1 MQIRKFKPGAHV
13 ELVCK
18 HFVAEGLGLS
28 YFADEAQKEKFK
40 PQVFFIWGVLPGERF
55 IARLG
60 QVKSRHAHGILAV
73 REDLSADYAE
83 HAFVHDRLA
92 LLDASADRVE
102 AACEIFLRCGGCR
115 LQQMTYA
122 QTLGYKIEW
131 LTTQLK
137 HNKLEV
143 PDIEQHSSSDAERSH
158 YRNHVQVHINKFGT
172 YGFYEPFS
180 YRTRAFPEHGC
191 LIFQEKNL
199 RSEFPKFPVEVRAA
213 RVRINQDGRAQ
224 YSILNAKTEA
234 TQLMQ
239 YDVAWPAGQ
248 MTSIYFPMNSFFQ
261 VNLRILPAWLDF
273 MSECLQGGTSGWLRV
288 LELFSGFGFISRM
301 LSQMH
306 DLEILAADL
315 ISVDQVKSVR
325 IEQNGVALS
334 EDFYKNY
341 VKADLFL
348 PEKISAEFLTRIGDF
363 NPQLLLINP
372 PRAGLSPET
381 WARLRENA
389 LSDFQGPILYSSCN
403 AATMARDMAYLQTEG
418 YRITR
423 MRMFDFFPWTHH
435 FETVAYLVRD

>member
-1 MQIRKFKPGAHV
+1 
-13 ELVCK
+13 
-18 HFVAEGLGLS
+18 
-28 YFADEAQKEKFK
+28 
-40 PQVFFIWGVLPGERF
+40 
-55 IARLG
+55 
-60 QVKSRHAHGILAV
+60 
-73 REDLSADYAE
+73 
-83 HAFVHDRLA
+83 
-92 LLDASADRVE
+92 
-102 AACEIFLRCGGCR
+102 
-115 LQQMTYA
+115 
-122 QTLGYKIEW
+122 
-131 LTTQLK
+131 
-137 HNKLEV
+137 
-143 PDIEQHSSSDAERSH
+143 
-158 YRNHVQVHINKFGT
+158 
-172 YGFYEPFS
+172 
-180 YRTRAFPEHGC
+180 
-191 LIFQEKNL
+191 
-199 RSEFPKFPVEVRAA
+199 
-213 RVRINQDGRAQ
+213 
-224 YSILNAKTEA
+224 
-234 TQLMQ
+234 
-239 YDVAWPAGQ
+239 
-248 MTSIYFPMNSFFQ
+248 
-261 VNLRILPAWLDF
+261 
-273 MSECLQGGTSGWLRV
+273 
-288 LELFSGFGFISRM
+288 M

-325 IEQNGVALS
+325 IERNGVALS